1 MVRTKAN
8 GCAASRKVVAASA
21 PRKSL
26 GGGGG
31 GGAASSSSS
40 SGVSSSGKNKYAGC
54 NPVCMRP
61 TPEWQKG
68 IGSFFTKSQAEGK
81 ENSWQGADGS
91 SGKTKAIDKAGPSGS
106 IS

>member
-1 MVRTKAN
+1 MVRTRAD

-26 GGGGG
+26 GGGGSRS
-31 GGAASSSSS
+31 SSSSS
-40 SGVSSSGKNKYAGC
+40 SGATPSGKNKYAGC

-68 IGSFFTKSQAEGK
+68 IGGFLAKSRAEGK
-81 ENSWQGADGS
+81 ENFQPDAREGT
-91 SGKTKAIDKAGPSGS
+91 SGKTNTIDEAGPSS
-106 IS
+106 SSS